1 MCADRQ
7 RGELFIQMRERT
19 GRPYKKVRTRTQSLG
34 DEKTR
39 SPDDMKP
46 GIHEAKNMKNKNHS
60 GAREKGRY
68 PEMQRKDMDERQV
81 FRAFFAGSVVAREG
95 DRLQT

>member
-1 MCADRQ
+1 MKR
-7 RGELFIQMRERT
+7 
-19 GRPYKKVRTRTQSLG
+19 K
-34 DEKTR
+34 DENRKHR
-39 SPDDMKP
+39 
-46 GIHEAKNMKNKNHS
+46 

-95 DRLQT
+95 IDYRHRSGECRLCEKNAQSESKLGEVRRTKQNMIDVVA